1 MQKMPEHTEK
11 YTLTLTYNQVIVVR
25 NALEEY
31 FRLSMNQWS
40 DLAERLAFRGI
51 EMQDNNND
59 FDTLIME
66 RNLANGLFTVIGRVI
81 NDPYRGTPM
90 CENENI
96 AVDIWH
102 VIKHELWEQ
111 REDKTT
117 MMWSV
122 DASEPWQTSEEPLPK
137 IEVTN
142 NE

>member
-1 MQKMPEHTEK
+1 MNSEHKEK

-31 FRLSMNQWS
+31 FRVSMNQWS

-51 EMQDNNND
+51 DQETRTKN
-59 FDTLIME
+59 FDRLITE
-66 RNLANGLFTVIGRVI
+66 RNLANDLLTAIGSVI
-81 NDPYRGTPM
+81 NDPYSGIPRD
-90 CENENI
+90 EDENI

-102 VIKHELWEQ
+102 VIKHELWKQ
-111 REDKTT
+111 RDDKTT

-137 IEVTN
+137 IEVTT
-142 NE
+142 